1 MSDVMTDLEDV
12 ARRWWLFVLA
22 GILWIIFAFAVLSAS
37 INTVWAIAV
46 LFGIGFIVGGVM
58 ELMMAAVT
66 EGWKWLH
73 VVMGVIAI
81 LAGILALVWPGQT
94 FLILAAII
102 GWFLMFDGVFGIVV
116 AVTTRDVNDLWWLGL
131 VVGIAEVLIGFWAVG
146 YVGRSIALLIVW
158 VAAASLARGIHDLV
172 IGFTLHG
179 ADKRMRRGFAT
190 A

>member
-1 MSDVMTDLEDV
+1 MSDVITDIEDA
-12 ARRWWLFVLA
+12 ARRWWLFVVA

-66 EGWKWLH
+66 ESWKWLH
-73 VVMGVIAI
+73 IVMGIIAI

-131 VVGIAEVLIGFWAVG
+131 TVGIAEVLIGFWAVG

-179 ADKRMRRGFAT
+179 ADKRMRKGLAM